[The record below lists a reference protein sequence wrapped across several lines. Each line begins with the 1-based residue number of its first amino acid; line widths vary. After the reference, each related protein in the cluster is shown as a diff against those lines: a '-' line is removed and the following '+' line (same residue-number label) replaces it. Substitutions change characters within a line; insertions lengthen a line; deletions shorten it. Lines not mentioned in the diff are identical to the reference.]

1 MNFFCIYGCD
11 IFSQCVL
18 CITIYLFCILYILPF
33 SYVKVRLFRFANLEC
48 ECVTLII
55 LEKITLSIIS
65 SLEISNFISILKAW
79 QICIYIF
86 IFIFIKCIFNPF

>member
-1 MNFFCIYGCD
+1 MVVT
-11 IFSQCVL
+11 FSVSVCCV

-79 QICIYIF
+79 QICVYIF
-86 IFIFIKCIFNPF
+86 IFIFFKCIFNPKY

>member
-18 CITIYLFCILYILPF
+18 CTIYLFAFFTLSLCK
-33 SYVKVRLFRFANLEC
+33 SARLFRFANLEC

-55 LEKITLSIIS
+55 LGKITL
-65 SLEISNFISILKAW
+65 A
-79 QICIYIF
+79 
-86 IFIFIKCIFNPF
+86 

>member
-18 CITIYLFCILYILPF
+18 CTIYLFAFFTYYLSLCK
-33 SYVKVRLFRFANLEC
+33 SARLFRFANLEC

-55 LEKITLSIIS
+55 LGKITL
-65 SLEISNFISILKAW
+65 A
-79 QICIYIF
+79 
-86 IFIFIKCIFNPF
+86 

>member
-1 MNFFCIYGCD
+1 MVVT
-11 IFSQCVL
+11 FSVSVCCVL
-18 CITIYLFCILYILPF
+18 PYIFFCILYILPF

-86 IFIFIKCIFNPF
+86 VFIFFKCIFNPF